1 MNKLGWFGVGAEGIH
16 TSLSKENRPESE
28 TQSDRSD
35 STTSSASHSNG
46 SGGGGVGATTTSSR
60 PPPSGVGSPLT
71 RMPSTDALNRSLH
84 NDSGHGNKSTAQMI
98 QDLRTANADLVSKI
112 SKMEADFMNQVHEIT
127 SQMAERELQY
137 KEEAKNKDQQIQTFQ
152 NRAKSVERRIRERDQ
167 QMSALK
173 EEKAMQMHQITD
185 LKNQLY
191 QLVSCFPLF
200 SI

>member
-1 MNKLGWFGVGAEGIH
+1 
-16 TSLSKENRPESE
+16 
-28 TQSDRSD
+28 
-35 STTSSASHSNG
+35 
-46 SGGGGVGATTTSSR
+46 
-60 PPPSGVGSPLT
+60 
-71 RMPSTDALNRSLH
+71 
-84 NDSGHGNKSTAQMI
+84 
-98 QDLRTANADLVSKI
+98 
-112 SKMEADFMNQVHEIT
+112 MNQVHEIT